1 MIAREMAASLLL
13 AAAFLLPL
21 TAADSSASAAAP
33 LNLLHVSLVDLQAA
47 ELEVLEAVRAAVTE
61 VGMFAVTGAT
71 PAGSQEG
78 ALGAYTQC
86 IQGAA
91 PPEAHTVELADAT
104 RRTTLATGTNAT
116 RPLSY
121 SPEVAASCPAFVD
134 AAASLRAGVDAAAS
148 AYAAALD
155 GLAGPGGAAFASQ
168 VAEGESLEHFH
179 LFTRPGPVPADRAA
193 AKALHLHSDM
203 GLFIVMTP
211 ASYVELTTGNAA
223 PGADGVQRGF
233 FLELP
238 DGTLVE
244 PVVHPGSLLVMNGE
258 GLHAWVDS
266 PLGAGLAV
274 PRHEVDFEL
283 AEGAGRAWFGR
294 MVLPSRGAALQHGP
308 DAGLTFNQY
317 RSQTVAAF
325 QAGMPE
331 KAMSTGCHPAPG
343 SMRAAQRHLLQHD
356 DADSCAAGEMHCWM
370 QCMEMPDCGMGK
382 MPECKNTVTGA
393 PWVEGMCPNCA
404 LVCPSDDSTMTG
416 GSGGSTMDVGLNADE
431 HAGHDHVDGE
441 HDYPTPTPT
450 ATPESGAGRLAPFVM
465 AAAALAA
472 AAVLA

>member
-1 MIAREMAASLLL
+1 MHSEEAKQALVKAAMLND
-13 AAAFLLPL
+13 P
-21 TAADSSASAAAP
+21 SSGC
-33 LNLLHVSLVDLQAA
+33 D
-47 ELEVLEAVRAAVTE
+47 
-61 VGMFAVTGAT
+61 
-71 PAGSQEG
+71 
-78 ALGAYTQC
+78 C
-86 IQGAA
+86 
-91 PPEAHTVELADAT
+91 
-104 RRTTLATGTNAT
+104 
-116 RPLSY
+116 
-121 SPEVAASCPAFVD
+121 
-134 AAASLRAGVDAAAS
+134 
-148 AYAAALD
+148 
-155 GLAGPGGAAFASQ
+155 
-168 VAEGESLEHFH
+168 
-179 LFTRPGPVPADRAA
+179 
-193 AKALHLHSDM
+193 
-203 GLFIVMTP
+203 
-211 ASYVELTTGNAA
+211 
-223 PGADGVQRGF
+223 
-233 FLELP
+233 
-238 DGTLVE
+238 
-244 PVVHPGSLLVMNGE
+244 
-258 GLHAWVDS
+258 
-266 PLGAGLAV
+266 
-274 PRHEVDFEL
+274 
-283 AEGAGRAWFGR
+283 
-294 MVLPSRGAALQHGP
+294 
-308 DAGLTFNQY
+308 
-317 RSQTVAAF
+317 